1 MYPSTF
7 ATPTYLPFLVLLF
20 AVLGLWIHRWV
31 WMGGLL
37 AAVITAYF
45 TGVLYGYAFFWI
57 ALLALA
63 AVLYRQRITHP
74 GSGAPPWVFLLVFCA
89 LALWIGIASPQG
101 FPRVPFVDSVRLS
114 LDATVWSMGLGFTK
128 VVTGIFILGIL
139 HQERV
144 RSWRELAD
152 VLKRVAPVFL
162 VTVTAVM
169 VCALA
174 LGYVRFDPK
183 WTPLFLVWA
192 PANLFF
198 TCLAEEAFFRGILQ
212 REISALGSNR
222 KLAANSA
229 VIVVALL
236 FGLTHI
242 GGGWKYAFLAALGGV
257 GYGWAYLRTQ
267 RIEAAMAVH
276 FALNA
281 THFLLFTY
289 PALE

>member
-7 ATPTYLPFLVLLF
+7 ATPTYLPFVILLF

-31 WMGGLL
+31 WIGGLL

-45 TGVLYGYAFFWI
+45 TDVLYGYAFFWI

-63 AVLYRQRITHP
+63 AVLYRQRIVNP
-74 GSGAPPWVFLLVFCA
+74 GSGAPPWVFLLAFCA
-89 LALWIGIASPQG
+89 LALWLGIAPPRG
-101 FPRVPFVDSVRLS
+101 FPRTPFVDSVRLS
-114 LDATVWSMGLGFTK
+114 LDAKVWSMGLGFTK
-128 VVTGIFILGIL
+128 VVTGIFIFGIL

-152 VLKRVAPVFL
+152 VLKRVVPVFL
-162 VTVTAVM
+162 VTISAVM

-212 REISALGSNR
+212 RELSALGTNR
-222 KLAANSA
+222 KLATIGA

-236 FGLTHI
+236 FGLTHL

-257 GYGWAYLRTQ
+257 GYGWAYHRTQ

-281 THFLLFTY
+281 THFVLFTY